1 MELFIGLDVSLA
13 STAVCVLNSHGK
25 EVKEATVT
33 SEPEALVEFMRGL
46 SGKVAAVGLEAG
58 PLSQWLHRHMTE
70 AGFETVLMETRQ
82 VKGALKAM
90 PIKTDRRDAA
100 GIARLLQ
107 MGWFRPVHCK
117 SVSAQ
122 EMRAVLTARKSIQ
135 QACVNLELSIR
146 GILRNFGLKIG
157 KVSRG
162 NFEFRVGELVEDNS
176 MLKAAADPILRVR
189 AVLRSEL
196 AALDKLTRD
205 RAKADSICQLM
216 MTMPGVGAVVALTVK
231 AAIDDPERFRSSKD
245 VGPWVG
251 LTPRRAQ
258 SGERDIIGQITRAGD
273 TSLRT
278 ALVQAATIMLNRGRP
293 NWLTAWALRV
303 AQRRGKKRATVGLA
317 RRIGVVLH
325 RMWRDSTEFRFTRKP
340 DMPAD
345 VALA

>member
-13 STAVCVLNSHGK
+13 STAVCVLNSHGQ

-58 PLSQWLHRHMTE
+58 PLSQWLHKHLSE

-117 SVSAQ
+117 SVSSQ

-162 NFEFRVGELVEDNS
+162 NFEFRVGELVEDNP

-196 AALDKLTRD
+196 AGLDKLTRD

-231 AAIDDPERFRSSKD
+231 AAIDDPKRFRSSKD

-325 RMWRDSTEFRFTRKP
+325 RMWLDSTEFRFTRKP
-340 DMPAD
+340 NMPAS
-345 VALA
+345 VT